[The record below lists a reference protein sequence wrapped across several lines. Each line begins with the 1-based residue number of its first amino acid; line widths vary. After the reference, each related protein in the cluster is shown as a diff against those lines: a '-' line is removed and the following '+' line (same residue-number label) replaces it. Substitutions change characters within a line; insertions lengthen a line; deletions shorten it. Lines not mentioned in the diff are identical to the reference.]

1 MGGRAASTQ
10 SQGVSAE
17 QMGLVLAV
25 GAGEPGFSAE
35 PLKQQHKLLAV
46 PPRAALAW
54 KELMEV
60 PFPEPPLDEEGL
72 EPVSQ
77 GQG

>member
-1 MGGRAASTQ
+1 
-10 SQGVSAE
+10 
-17 QMGLVLAV
+17 MGLVLAV
-25 GAGEPGFSAE
+25 GAGEPDFSAE
-35 PLKQQHKLLAV
+35 

-54 KELMEV
+54 RELMEV
-60 PFPEPPLDEEGL
+60 PFPGHPLDEECL